1 MVAVGVSWAAAG
13 AAVASS
19 AATRNP
25 AQWTRGPR
33 KARLPPERC
42 RSMPHRHRGELFLQ
56 SGIVIRTAATPCNEK
71 QNGCDNW
78 TAPGSV
84 RQDRSC
90 RSFRRTGGGRMAFLL
105 GSMRRL
111 AGPLLVALAV
121 LSSGPAL
128 AGTVRLGVLKFGT
141 VNWELDVIKTNGLDK
156 AAGLDLEIVGLAST
170 GATTVALQAGSVD
183 VIVTDWL
190 WVTRQRAAG
199 AHFTFVPFSTSVGAL
214 MLPPNS
220 TIASLADLKGKKIGI
235 SGGPVDK
242 NWLVI
247 RALAQQRHGIEL
259 DTAVE
264 KVFGAPPLL
273 NEEILSGRLDAVIN
287 AWNFIAE
294 LEAKG
299 YRKLVGVEDAQKELG
314 IQTQVPLLGYVFD
327 ENWAASHKDDLL
339 ALVRASR
346 KAKDLLARSDAE
358 WERLRPLMKAPDDA
372 TFAALR
378 AGYRKGIPA
387 HWGEAERADA
397 AKLFAV
403 MARLGGEELIGKST
417 ALQPGTFWAAV
428 TY

>member
-1 MVAVGVSWAAAG
+1 
-13 AAVASS
+13 
-19 AATRNP
+19 
-25 AQWTRGPR
+25 
-33 KARLPPERC
+33 
-42 RSMPHRHRGELFLQ
+42 
-56 SGIVIRTAATPCNEK
+56 
-71 QNGCDNW
+71 
-78 TAPGSV
+78 
-84 RQDRSC
+84 
-90 RSFRRTGGGRMAFLL
+90 MAFLF
-105 GSMRRL
+105 GSMRWF
-111 AGPLLVALAV
+111 AGPLLVSLV
-121 LSSGPAL
+121 MLGNGPAL
-128 AGTVRLGVLKFGT
+128 AGTIRLGVLKFGT
-141 VNWELDVIKTNGLDK
+141 VNWELDAIKTNGFDK
-156 AAGLDLEIVGLAST
+156 AEGLDLQVVDLANT

-199 AHFTFVPFSTSVGAL
+199 ARFTFVPFSASVGAL

-220 TIASLADLKGKKIGI
+220 PVASLADLKGKKIGI

-259 DTAVE
+259 DSAAE

-287 AWNFIAE
+287 SWNFIAE

-314 IQTQVPLLGYVFD
+314 IRTQVPLLGYVFD
-327 ENWAASHKDDLL
+327 EDWAATHQDDLL

-346 KAKDLLARSDAE
+346 KAKDLLAHSDAE
-358 WERLRPLMKAPDDA
+358 WERLRPLMKASDDA

-378 AGYRKGIPA
+378 DGFRKGIPV

-397 AKLFAV
+397 VKLFAV
-403 MARLGGEELIGKST
+403 MEKLGGEELVGTST
-417 ALQPGTFWAAV
+417 ELQPGTFWSAV
-428 TY
+428 IY

>member
-1 MVAVGVSWAAAG
+1 
-13 AAVASS
+13 
-19 AATRNP
+19 
-25 AQWTRGPR
+25 
-33 KARLPPERC
+33 
-42 RSMPHRHRGELFLQ
+42 
-56 SGIVIRTAATPCNEK
+56 
-71 QNGCDNW
+71 
-78 TAPGSV
+78 
-84 RQDRSC
+84 
-90 RSFRRTGGGRMAFLL
+90 MAFLL

-121 LSSGPAL
+121 LSPGPA
-128 AGTVRLGVLKFGT
+128 AGGTVKLGVLKFGT
-141 VNWELDVIKTNGLDK
+141 VNWELDVIKTNGFDQ
-156 AAGLDLEIVGLAST
+156 AEGLDLQIVDLANT
-170 GATTVALQAGSVD
+170 GATAVALQAGSVD

-190 WVTRQRAAG
+190 WVTRQRAGG
-199 AHFTFVPFSTSVGAL
+199 ARFTFVPFSASVGAL
-214 MLPPNS
+214 MLPPDS
-220 TIASLADLKGKKIGI
+220 TVASLADLKGKKIGI

-259 DTAVE
+259 DTAAE

-287 AWNFIAE
+287 SWNFIAE

-299 YRKLVGVEDAQKELG
+299 YKKLVGVEDAQKELG

-346 KAKDLLARSDAE
+346 EAKDLLAGSDAE

-378 AGYRKGIPA
+378 AGFRKGIPT

-397 AKLFAV
+397 AKLFGV
-403 MARLGGEELIGKST
+403 MAKLGGEELIGKS
-417 ALQPGTFWAAV
+417 AELQPGTFWSAV